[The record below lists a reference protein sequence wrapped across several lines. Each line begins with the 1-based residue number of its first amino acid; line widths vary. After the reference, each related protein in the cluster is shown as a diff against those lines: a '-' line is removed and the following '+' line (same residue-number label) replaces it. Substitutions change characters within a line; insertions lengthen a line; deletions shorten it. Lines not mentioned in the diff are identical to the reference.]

1 MISWL
6 SKLFNRFFTADQDF
20 YKEILLKRSFR
31 IMVIQGTGL
40 LLSLSVNILLARI
53 FGEEVFGVYSLI
65 TSWSILLAVL
75 ALFGMDDSHLVKLPS
90 FKLAKAFSEIKAQF
104 TWSFKINFFTSIF
117 SILAAFALINYGHIR
132 GLSEYSH
139 EFNYG
144 LVMVAILCFYN
155 NLISFLRGLDL
166 VVAGEIID
174 KIFRPTAFGLF
185 LYLLYVLKPF
195 IGAATP
201 LLANNMALLIVFCTA
216 FIFIF
221 PYLRSARNSEK
232 ENLRFRIS
240 PNFRYTLLNLLY
252 LLANRLDI
260 LLLGILVAPV
270 MVGHY
275 NVASRFS
282 ELFSYPIAIINL
294 SLPTLLAKEKH
305 NKGIASSPRLLMM
318 IARNSFFQCLF
329 LDLIVLLGGNWFLS
343 WYGKGFTQAFPVLC
357 ILLSSSLISAFTG
370 SIDVFFILHG
380 SEKKAIYSRIA
391 GLVISLVTAIFL
403 IPSYGMVGAAL
414 AMLGGNIVY
423 CSMLELLFY
432 REYGLFINPFRF
444 SLLNSG
450 DETMNV

>member
-1 MISWL
+1 MIRDFN
-6 SKLFNRFFTADQDF
+6 KLFSRFFLADQDF

-31 IMVIQGTGL
+31 IMVIQTVGL
-40 LLSLSVNILLARI
+40 LLSLGANILLARI
-53 FGEEVFGVYSLI
+53 FGEEVYGVYSLI
-65 TSWSILLAVL
+65 TSWSIFLAVL

-90 FKLAKAFSEIKAQF
+90 FKLNNAFNKIKTQF
-104 TWSFKINFFTSIF
+104 RWSFKINFLTTIISA
-117 SILAAFALINYGHIR
+117 LAAFALINHAHIR
-132 GLSEYSH
+132 GLSQYSR

-144 LVMVAILCFYN
+144 LVMVTILSFYN
-155 NLISFLRGLDL
+155 NLISFLRGMDL

-174 KIFRPTAFGLF
+174 KIFRPIAFALF

-195 IGAATP
+195 IGAGTP

-221 PYLRSARNSEK
+221 PYIRSGRNTEK
-232 ENLRFRIS
+232 ENMRFKLG
-240 PNFRYTLLNLLY
+240 PNFRYTILNLLY

-260 LLLGILVAPV
+260 LLLGILAAPV

-305 NKGIASSPRLLMM
+305 AKGITSSPRFLMV

-329 LDLIVLLGGNWFLS
+329 LDVIVLLGGNWFLS
-343 WYGKGFTQAFPVLC
+343 WYGKGFTYAFPVLC
-357 ILLSSSLISAFTG
+357 ILLASSLVSAFTG

-380 SEKKAIYSRIA
+380 SEKKAISSRIVA
-391 GLVISLVTAIFL
+391 LVFSFVTALFI
-403 IPSYGMVGAAL
+403 IPLFGMIGAAL
-414 AMLGGNIVY
+414 AMLGGNIIY

-432 REYGLFINPFRF
+432 KEYGLIVHPFQFNPPE
-444 SLLNSG
+444 NNG
-450 DETMNV
+450 